1 MQISEVN
8 EGCTITSQP
17 CICLYLLYQTHTI
30 NMVQSFPSK
39 NKDMD
44 PSFLWHPHFE
54 WPSLMWTYAVA
65 NKDIVILCNQLQ
77 PSSEMHSLF
86 SNREIL

>member
-1 MQISEVN
+1 MHILEVN

-39 NKDMD
+39 NKDMV

-65 NKDIVILCNQLQ
+65 NKDYGDSVQSITTILGN
-77 PSSEMHSLF
+77 SF
-86 SNREIL
+86 SIFKK